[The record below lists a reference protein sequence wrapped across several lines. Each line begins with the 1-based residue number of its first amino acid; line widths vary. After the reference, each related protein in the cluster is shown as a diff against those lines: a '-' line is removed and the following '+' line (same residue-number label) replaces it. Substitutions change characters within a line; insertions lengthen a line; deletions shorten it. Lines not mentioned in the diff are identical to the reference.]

1 MVNNNSP
8 KPYCAV
14 ATQARFAGPQDMSV
28 LGVAPG
34 ASADGTAHLAIRVG
48 RILLYI
54 EDRGRSPPG
63 PRRGVGHSTWPTVSS
78 ARWRTPSPRRSVSS
92 GDASSARR
100 TGGSGQCGDEPGP

>member
-54 EDRGRSPPG
+54 EDRGALATWTEAWRRALDLADGVFGPVEDAFAEAERVERRRFERSAD
-63 PRRGVGHSTWPTVSS
+63 RRFQPV
-78 ARWRTPSPRRSVSS
+78 R
-92 GDASSARR
+92 
-100 TGGSGQCGDEPGP
+100 

>member
-1 MVNNNSP
+1 MVNNSP

-54 EDRGRSPPG
+54 EDRGALATWTEAWRRALDLADGVFGAVDDAFTEAERVERRRFERSAD
-63 PRRGVGHSTWPTVSS
+63 RRVQPV
-78 ARWRTPSPRRSVSS
+78 R
-92 GDASSARR
+92 
-100 TGGSGQCGDEPGP
+100 